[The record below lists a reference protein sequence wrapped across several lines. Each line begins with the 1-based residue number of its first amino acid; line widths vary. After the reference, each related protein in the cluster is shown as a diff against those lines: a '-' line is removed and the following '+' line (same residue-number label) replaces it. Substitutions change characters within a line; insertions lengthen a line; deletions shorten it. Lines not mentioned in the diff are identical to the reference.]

1 MDLDWSAEQ
10 LELRADTVAFARAKL
25 NHDVEGDDRAGRFP
39 TEKWNELA
47 SWGFFR
53 LAVSE
58 ELGGAGLDRMTALLV
73 TEGLGEGCLDG
84 GLVFSAVVQA
94 WVIVPVLLRF
104 GTEQQKGRHLPGL
117 MSGSTIGA
125 LAITES
131 DSGSDAFAMRTRAE
145 RAEDGG
151 WRLHGSKT
159 FATNGPI
166 ADLIVCFAMTSAGGS
181 LGGTSAFLLPTDQ
194 EGVVLGP
201 PMETQGLRTAPIGE
215 VALNDVWLATDAV
228 LGREGFGLGIF
239 NEAME
244 WERSFA
250 MAPYV
255 GVLVRQLENACRYA
269 RERQAFGSRI
279 SSFQAVADTLVEMR
293 LRLETAR
300 LLLYQAAW
308 AKANGKPALAQTA
321 MAKLW
326 VSECAVAS
334 SLDAIQLH
342 GGYGYVSETGVER
355 DLRNAVGARIHSGTS
370 QMQRV
375 IIARSMTL

>member
-1 MDLDWSAEQ
+1 
-10 LELRADTVAFARAKL
+10 
-25 NHDVEGDDRAGRFP
+25 
-39 TEKWNELA
+39 
-47 SWGFFR
+47 
-53 LAVSE
+53 
-58 ELGGAGLDRMTALLV
+58 MTALVV
-73 TEGLGEGCLDG
+73 TEALGEGCRDG

-94 WVIVPVLLRF
+94 WVIIPVLLRF
-104 GTEQQKGRHLPGL
+104 GTEQQKDRYLPGL

-125 LAITES
+125 FAMTES

-145 RAEDGG
+145 RADDGG
-151 WRLHGSKT
+151 WVLHGSKT
-159 FATNGPI
+159 YTTNGPI
-166 ADLIVCFAMTSAGGS
+166 AHLLVCFARSGTGGS
-181 LGGTSAFLLPTDQ
+181 LGGTSAFLVETDQ
-194 EGVVLGP
+194 KGVVLGP

-215 VALNDVWLATDAV
+215 VALSDVRLSADAV
-228 LGREGFGLGIF
+228 LGREGFGLGVF

-255 GVLVRQLENACRYA
+255 GMLAGQLEEASRYA

-279 SSFQAVADTLVEMR
+279 SGFQAVADTLVEMR

-308 AKANGKPALAQTA
+308 AKANGKPALAQSA

-334 SLDAIQLH
+334 SLDAIQVH
-342 GGYGYVSETGVER
+342 GGYGYVSETGIER

-370 QMQRV
+370 QMQRI
-375 IIARSMTL
+375 IIARSMKL

>member
-1 MDLDWSAEQ
+1 MEFDWSAEQ
-10 LELRADTVAFARAKL
+10 LELRSAMVAFARAKL
-25 NHDVEGDDRAGRFP
+25 NHDIEGDDRAGRFP
-39 TEKWNELA
+39 TEKWTELS

-53 LAVSE
+53 LAVPD
-58 ELGGAGLDRMTALLV
+58 ELGGTGLDRMTALLV
-73 TEGLGEGCLDG
+73 TEGFGEGCLDG

-94 WVIVPVLLRF
+94 WVIIPLLLRF
-104 GTEQQKGRHLPGL
+104 GTEHQKHQYLPGL
-117 MSGSTIGA
+117 TSGSTIGA

-131 DSGSDAFAMRTRAE
+131 DCGSDAFAMRTRAE
-145 RAEDGG
+145 HDEGDG
-151 WRLHGSKT
+151 WRLHGAKT
-159 FATNGPI
+159 YITNGPI
-166 ADLIVCFAMTSAGGS
+166 ADLIVCFARTGTGGS
-181 LGGTSAFLLPTDQ
+181 LGGTSAFLLQSDQ
-194 EGVVLGP
+194 EGVVLGQ

-215 VALNDVWLATDAV
+215 VAFNDVWLPTDAMI
-228 LGREGFGLGIF
+228 GKEGFGLAVF

-250 MAPYV
+250 MAPYL
-255 GVLVRQLENACRYA
+255 GMLTRQLEDSCRYA

-279 SSFQAVADTLVEMR
+279 SGFQAIADTLVEMR

-300 LLLYQAAW
+300 LLIYQAAW
-308 AKANGKPALAQTA
+308 AKANGKSALAQTA

-326 VSECAVAS
+326 LSECAVAS
-334 SLDAIQLH
+334 SLDAIQVH
-342 GGYGYVSETGVER
+342 GGSGYLSETGVER